1 MDAAGNRACQYCVRH
16 RHVCEYVPV
25 DAESTSPPSSPPT
38 SATSPH
44 FPPTTGYIHDSNS
57 PTPNYALSSHGGSY
71 PSANVCYYPKGPPP
85 SQGHLTL
92 SQNQWAGQYPQQ
104 GYDPLTPAPP
114 GSMPVTNGYSH
125 MAFPAQQSPYAFPS
139 RNEIAYM
146 R

>member
-16 RHVCEYVPV
+16 
-25 DAESTSPPSSPPT
+25 

-71 PSANVCYYPKGPPP
+71 PRANVCYYPKGPPP

-146 R
+146 RSAQECMCGQPQCICQIRGF